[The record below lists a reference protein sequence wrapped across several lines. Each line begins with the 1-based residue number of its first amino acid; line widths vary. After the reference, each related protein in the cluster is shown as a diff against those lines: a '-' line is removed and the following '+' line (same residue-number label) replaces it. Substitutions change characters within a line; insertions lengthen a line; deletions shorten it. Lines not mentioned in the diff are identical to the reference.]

1 MPIAALRLLQLLGA
15 ALLLSAFWM
24 LAARRFADYLLA
36 YRVQSIAV
44 AAVGAVVGS
53 FTGSVDLYIVA
64 GLTVVVKVVAIT
76 AILQAVANRLPGQR
90 PRTVLNLPASLLI
103 GVALVILAFVTA
115 PSVVAPGTFLNE
127 PPLAVSLSLVL
138 IGLFLISS
146 RRHVLSQIVGLLTI
160 ENGLFSGAIAIAYG
174 MPLIV
179 EFGILFDVL
188 VAVIVLSLLVTL
200 IQRNLVSADT
210 AELRQLRG

>member
-1 MPIAALRLLQLLGA
+1 MPAPAAQVLQLLGA
-15 ALLLSAFWM
+15 VLLLTVFWM
-24 LAARRFADYLLA
+24 IAARRFADYLHA
-36 YRVQSIAV
+36 YTMQSLTVAAV
-44 AAVGAVVGS
+44 AAVVGGVS
-53 FTGSVDLYIVA
+53 GSVDLYVVAALTVLVKAVAIVA
-64 GLTVVVKVVAIT
+64 
-76 AILQAVANRLPGQR
+76 ILSQVSRRLPGQR
-90 PRTVLNLPASLLI
+90 PQPMLNLPSSLLV
-103 GVALVILAFVTA
+103 GVALLVIAFLTA
-115 PSVVAPGTFLNE
+115 PSVVATGTYLNE
-127 PPLAVSLSLVL
+127 PPLAISLALVL

-188 VAVIVLSLLVTL
+188 MAVAVLGLLVTL
-200 IQRNLVSADT
+200 IQRHLVSADT

>member
-1 MPIAALRLLQLLGA
+1 MPGPAAQALQLLGA
-15 ALLLSAFWM
+15 VLLLTAFWM
-24 LAARRFADYLLA
+24 IAARRFADYLNA
-36 YRVQSIAV
+36 YAVQSLTVAAV
-44 AAVGAVVGS
+44 AAVVGGVS
-53 FTGSVDLYIVA
+53 GSVDLYVVA
-64 GLTVVVKVVAIT
+64 GLTVLVKAVAIV
-76 AILQAVANRLPGQR
+76 AILSQVSRRLPGQR
-90 PRTVLNLPASLLI
+90 PQPVLNLPTSLLI
-103 GVALVILAFVTA
+103 GVALLVIAFLTA
-115 PSVVAPGTFLNE
+115 PSVVAAGTYLNE
-127 PPLAVSLSLVL
+127 PPLAISLALVL

-188 VAVIVLSLLVTL
+188 VAVAVLSLLVTL
-200 IQRNLVSADT
+200 IQRHLVSADT